1 MNRRKKNLMGLAA
14 TMVGLGFALVFAPVV
29 IAAETDLGPL
39 PALKVDEKKAELG
52 KLLFFDKRISGDAAR
67 ACNECHAPQKGY
79 GDGSALSEGYPGTL
93 HWRNAQTLL
102 NAAHQKDLHW
112 PGSQGDLD
120 TSIRTH
126 VTGWILLNDDG
137 RALEERMVQ
146 VPEYDK
152 RFREVYPSIKRHP
165 MFGQIMGA
173 LSEFVK
179 TLVSD
184 PKKVPFDRYMA
195 GDKSALTPQQVQG
208 LELFKGKAN
217 CVACHNGPLLSDKGY
232 HNTGVPTHPELLT
245 NPQRQIAARL
255 ENMTIG
261 VSGYDTMIEDLGR
274 YMYTKNKKD
283 VRSFRTPS
291 LREVKYTAPYMH
303 NGTLAT
309 LEDVVEFYNQ
319 GGGKDSNKDAA
330 LKPLGLTAEE
340 KAALGAFLQSLSS
353 DTPPH
358 ADAQPAKYGE
368 EGYPYTVFKI
378 NEGKP
383 WVKKDPRD

>member
-1 MNRRKKNLMGLAA
+1 MGLAA
-14 TMVGLGFALVFAPVV
+14 FVVVSGLALVVAPSV

-52 KLLFFDKRISGDAAR
+52 KLLFFDKRLSGNAAR
-67 ACNECHAPQKGY
+67 SCHECHNPQKGY
-79 GDGSALSEGYPGTL
+79 GDGRALSEGYPGTL

-102 NAAHQKDLHW
+102 NAAHQRDLHW

-126 VTGWILLNDDG
+126 VTGWILQNDDG
-137 RALEERMVQ
+137 RQLEERMIQ
-146 VPEYDK
+146 VAEYNK
-152 RFREVYPSIKRHP
+152 RFREVIPSINRHP
-165 MFGQIMGA
+165 QFGQIMGA

-184 PKKVPFDRYMA
+184 PKKVPFDRYVG
-195 GDKSALTPQQVQG
+195 GDQSALTPQQVKG

-217 CVACHNGPLLSDKGY
+217 CAACHNGPLLSDKGY

-245 NPQRQIAARL
+245 NPQVQIAARI

-261 VSGYDTMIEDLGR
+261 VSGYDTITEDYGR

-283 VRSFRTPS
+283 MKKFRTPS

-303 NGTLAT
+303 NGVIAT
-309 LEDVVEFYNQ
+309 LEEVVEFYNA
-319 GGGKDSNKDAA
+319 GGGNDSNKDAA

-340 KAALGAFLQSLSS
+340 KAALVAFLQGLSS
-353 DTPPH
+353 DTSPY

-368 EGYPYTVFKI
+368 EGFPYQVFKI
-378 NEGKP
+378 NDGKP
-383 WVKKDPRD
+383 WTKKDPRD

>member
-1 MNRRKKNLMGLAA
+1 MNWQGKKLMGLAA
-14 TMVGLGFALVFAPVV
+14 FVVVLGLVLVVAPSV

-67 ACNECHAPQKGY
+67 SCHECHNPQKGY
-79 GDGSALSEGYPGTL
+79 GDGRALSEGYPGTL

-120 TSIRTH
+120 TSVRTH
-126 VTGWILLNDDG
+126 VTGWILMNDDG
-137 RALEERMVQ
+137 RALEERMVL
-146 VPEYDK
+146 VPEYRN
-152 RFREVYPSIKRHP
+152 RFTEVYKINRHP

-179 TLVSD
+179 TLTSD

-195 GDKSALTPQQVQG
+195 GDKAALTPQQVQG

-232 HNTGVPTHPELLT
+232 HNTGVPTHPDLLT
-245 NPQRQIAARL
+245 NPQVQIAARL

-261 VSGYDTMIEDLGR
+261 VSGYDTMTQDLGR

-283 VRSFRTPS
+283 IRSFRTPS
-291 LREVKYTAPYMH
+291 LREAKYTAPYMH
-303 NGTLAT
+303 NGTMAT
-309 LEDVVEFYNQ
+309 LNDVVEFYNQ
-319 GGGKDSNKDAA
+319 GGGNDPNKDAK

-340 KAALGAFLQSLSS
+340 KGALVAFLQSLSS
-353 DTPPH
+353 DEPPH
-358 ADAQPAKYGE
+358 AAAQPAKYGE
-368 EGYPYTVFKI
+368 EGYPYQALKI

>member
-1 MNRRKKNLMGLAA
+1 
-14 TMVGLGFALVFAPVV
+14 VLGISLSVAPVL

-39 PALKVDEKKAELG
+39 PTVKVDEKKAELG
-52 KLLFFDKRISGDAAR
+52 KLLFFDKRLSGDAAR
-67 ACNECHAPQKGY
+67 ACNECHDPKKGY
-79 GDGSALSEGYPGTL
+79 GDGKALSEGYPGTL

-102 NAAHQKDLHW
+102 NAVHQRDLHW

-152 RFREVYPSIKRHP
+152 RFREVYPSINRHP

-184 PKKVPFDRYMA
+184 PKSVSFDRYMS
-195 GDKSALTPQQVQG
+195 GDKNAMTPLQVKG

-217 CVACHNGPLLSDKGY
+217 CIACHNGPLLSDKGY

-245 NPQRQIAARL
+245 NPLRQIAARL

-274 YMYTKNKKD
+274 YMYTKDKKD
-283 VRSFRTPS
+283 IRKFRTPS
-291 LREVKYTAPYMH
+291 LRELKYTAPFMH

-309 LEDVVEFYNQ
+309 LDEVVEFYNA
-319 GGGKDSNKDAA
+319 GGGDDPNKDR
-330 LKPLGLTAEE
+330 LLRPLGLTADE
-340 KAALGAFLQSLSS
+340 KAALVAFLQSLSS
-353 DTPPH
+353 DTAPH
-358 ADAQPAKYGE
+358 ADARPAKYGE
-368 EGYPYTVFKI
+368 EGYPYTVLKI

>member
-1 MNRRKKNLMGLAA
+1 MGLAA
-14 TMVGLGFALVFAPVV
+14 FVVVSGLALVVAPSVN
-29 IAAETDLGPL
+29 AAETDLGPL

-52 KLLFFDKRISGDAAR
+52 KLLFFDKRMSGDAAR
-67 ACNECHAPQKGY
+67 SCNECHNPKKGY
-79 GDGSALSEGYPGTL
+79 GDDRALSEGYPGTL

-137 RALEERMVQ
+137 RALEERMIL
-146 VPEYDK
+146 VPEYRN
-152 RFREVYPSIKRHP
+152 RFTEVYKIKRHP

-184 PKKVPFDRYMA
+184 PKKVPFDRYLG
-195 GDKSALTPQQVQG
+195 GDQSALTPQQVKG

-217 CVACHNGPLLSDKGY
+217 CAACHNGPLLSDKGY
-232 HNTGVPTHPELLT
+232 HNTGVPTSPELLT
-245 NPQRQIAARL
+245 NPQVQIAARL

-283 VRSFRTPS
+283 IRKFRTPS
-291 LREVKYTAPYMH
+291 LREAKYTAPYMH

-309 LEDVVEFYNQ
+309 LADVVEFYNA
-319 GGGKDSNKDAA
+319 GGGNDANKDAA

-340 KAALGAFLQSLSS
+340 KAALVAFLQSLSS
-353 DTPPH
+353 DTSPY

-368 EGYPYTVFKI
+368 EGYPYQALKI

-383 WVKKDPRD
+383 WTKKDPRD